1 MDLHL
6 PRERVVPPG
15 VSGEGELT
23 TRLYREVRQAVRDGR
38 LRPGDRLPPTREL
51 ATQLGLSRG
60 TVATAYERL
69 VAEGFL
75 TARRGGN
82 VRRP

>member
-1 MDLHL
+1 MDLHVAVDGRDDL
-6 PRERVVPPG
+6 SARV
-15 VSGEGELT
+15 
-23 TRLYREVRQAVRDGR
+23 YRALRDGLRDGR

-51 ATQLGLSRG
+51 ARTLRVSRN

-75 TARRGGN
+75 
-82 VRRP
+82 